1 MRERLKAA
9 RKGDEIVSET
19 VCLQGMRVVP
29 QGTMIVFLLKNEPTS
44 LLCVAMFKPE
54 RA

>member
-1 MRERLKAA
+1 MRERSKAA

-19 VCLQGMRVVP
+19 VCLQGMRMVS
-29 QGTMIVFLLKNEPTS
+29 QETTIVFLLKNEPTS
-44 LLCVAMFKPE
+44 LLCVAMFKPA